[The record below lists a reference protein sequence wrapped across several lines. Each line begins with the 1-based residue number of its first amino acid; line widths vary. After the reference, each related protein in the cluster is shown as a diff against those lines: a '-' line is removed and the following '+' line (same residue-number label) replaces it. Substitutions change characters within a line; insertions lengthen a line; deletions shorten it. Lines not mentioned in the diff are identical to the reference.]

1 MNSLRLSA
9 VCWLVAAFS
18 AVAHPISMS
27 NAVANVR
34 EDEVLVEL
42 RIMLE
47 DLVLF
52 HSLKADAQ
60 TLFKAED
67 LRKAAVSH
75 DSFLLKHFTLRD
87 GNGEVFKG
95 EVQRRDLSAIPDKG
109 IPQAELMKLHAVY
122 LMRYVPPKKKP
133 KFITVLQQFGGT
145 KAVVP
150 SVMDFM
156 TLQNGVWQSKP
167 TQLQHSRP
175 HTVAFDWENPP
186 TEAPKNW
193 RELRKKREEELQRQ
207 LGITS
212 YTGLYSYIYL
222 NDREVRHE
230 ILVPLL
236 TFEKW
241 LPIKRANPE
250 FLEVEEQDAMRG
262 QIAEWFR
269 NRNPVEIDGIPVKPV
284 LQRLQFFG
292 LDIQDF
298 AQNAKPRRISAYQ
311 ARLGIILSYPAKA
324 PPTRVNLTWE
334 VFHESAPFLR
344 SIVYDRNAKPSE
356 EFFVKDQPR
365 FEWVRKG
372 PVPVSAPFK
381 LDWDVA
387 NSPTEIQQAPA
398 IPKPEKKGGQNV
410 PNIDGKSTK
419 STEAIPQR
427 ISKVSYILIGIG
439 FAGAAFTWMLYRN
452 HPQRIIR
459 SFGILTIW
467 LFGAFFFRN
476 HIPDADQTTP
486 TNQITSTN
494 QIASTNSAPILDLSN
509 RTAILL
515 QNIYRAYDY
524 GDPSDVYDALEH
536 SITGDLLEELF
547 LKIRSGLRMQE
558 QGGAIANVQN
568 VKISSIKRVPNA
580 GATFHCTWN
589 VTGTVEHWGHI
600 HTREN
605 QYSANITLDIT
616 REGRGRISEFEV
628 TNEKRVRFETGL
640 RLFDDG

>member
-1 MNSLRLSA
+1 
-9 VCWLVAAFS
+9 
-18 AVAHPISMS
+18 MS

-95 EVQRRDLSAIPDKG
+95 EVQRRDLSAIPDEG
-109 IPQAELMKLHAVY
+109 VPQAELMKQHAVY

-133 KFITVLQQFGGT
+133 KFITVLQQFGGS

-167 TQLQHSRP
+167 TQLQHGRP
-175 HTVAFDWENPP
+175 HSVTFDWENPP

-193 RELRKKREEELQRQ
+193 RELRKKREEELQRK

-236 TFEKW
+236 TFEEW

-250 FLEVEEQDAMRG
+250 FLEVAEQDAMRG

-324 PPTRVNLTWE
+324 PPNRVNLTWE

-344 SIVYDRNAKPSE
+344 SIVYDRNANPTE
-356 EFFVKDQPR
+356 EFFVKDQPD
-365 FEWVRKG
+365 FEWIREGETPAVASFQTNWTPIQSKRK
-372 PVPVSAPFK
+372 
-381 LDWDVA
+381 
-387 NSPTEIQQAPA
+387 
-398 IPKPEKKGGQNV
+398 
-410 PNIDGKSTK
+410 
-419 STEAIPQR
+419 
-427 ISKVSYILIGIG
+427 ISNVSYGLIGIA
-439 FAGAAFTWMLYRN
+439 FAGGAFTWMLYRN
-452 HPQRIIR
+452 HPQCIPR
-459 SFGILTIW
+459 SLGVAGIW
-467 LFGAFFFRN
+467 LIGAFMFKDHVPVADRPLA
-476 HIPDADQTTP
+476 PDFTKH
-486 TNQITSTN
+486 TST
-494 QIASTNSAPILDLSN
+494 
-509 RTAILL
+509 LL

-524 GDPSDVYDALEH
+524 GDQSDVYDALAH
-536 SITGDLLEELF
+536 SVNGPLLDELF
-547 LKIRSGLRMQE
+547 LKIQSGLRMQE
-558 QGGAIANVQN
+558 QGGAIANVQE
-568 VKISSIKRVPNA
+568 VRVVSIKPALNNPESLD
-580 GATFHCTWN
+580 CKWN

-605 QYSANITLDIT
+605 QYSARIKLDVS
-616 REGRGRISEFEV
+616 EKGRGRISKFEV

-640 RLFDDG
+640 RMFDDG

>member
-1 MNSLRLSA
+1 
-9 VCWLVAAFS
+9 
-18 AVAHPISMS
+18 MS

-95 EVQRRDLSAIPDKG
+95 EVQRRDLSAIPDEG
-109 IPQAELMKLHAVY
+109 VPQAELMKQHAIY

-133 KFITVLQQFGGT
+133 KFITVMQQFGGS

-167 TQLQHSRP
+167 TQLQHGRP
-175 HTVAFDWENPP
+175 HSVTFDWENPP

-193 RELRKKREEELQRQ
+193 RELRKKREEELQRK

-236 TFEKW
+236 TFEEW

-250 FLEVEEQDAMRG
+250 FLEVAEQDAMRG

-298 AQNAKPRRISAYQ
+298 AQNAEPRRISAYQ

-324 PPTRVNLTWE
+324 PPNRVNLTWE
-334 VFHESAPFLR
+334 VFQESAPFLR
-344 SIVYDRNAKPSE
+344 SIVYDRNANPTE
-356 EFFVKDQPR
+356 EFFVKDQPD
-365 FEWVRKG
+365 FEWIREGETPAVASFQTDWTPIQSKRK
-372 PVPVSAPFK
+372 
-381 LDWDVA
+381 
-387 NSPTEIQQAPA
+387 
-398 IPKPEKKGGQNV
+398 
-410 PNIDGKSTK
+410 
-419 STEAIPQR
+419 
-427 ISKVSYILIGIG
+427 ISNVSYGLIGIA
-439 FAGAAFTWMLYRN
+439 FAGGAFTWMLYRN
-452 HPQRIIR
+452 HPECIPR
-459 SFGILTIW
+459 SLGVAGIW
-467 LFGAFFFRN
+467 LIGAFMFKD
-476 HIPDADQTTP
+476 HIPVADRPLTP
-486 TNQITSTN
+486 DFTKH
-494 QIASTNSAPILDLSN
+494 
-509 RTAILL
+509 TATLL

-524 GDPSDVYDALEH
+524 GDQSDVYDALAH
-536 SITGDLLEELF
+536 SVNGPLLDELF
-547 LKIRSGLRMQE
+547 LKIQSGLRMQE
-558 QGGAIANVQN
+558 QGGAIANVQE
-568 VKISSIKRVPNA
+568 VRVVSIKPALDNPESLD
-580 GATFHCTWN
+580 CKWN

-605 QYSANITLDIT
+605 QYSARIKLDVS
-616 REGRGRISEFEV
+616 EKGRGRISKFEV

-640 RLFDDG
+640 RMFDDG

>member
-1 MNSLRLSA
+1 
-9 VCWLVAAFS
+9 
-18 AVAHPISMS
+18 MS

-60 TLFKAED
+60 TLFKAGD

-95 EVQRRDLSAIPDKG
+95 EVQRRDLSAIPDEG
-109 IPQAELMKLHAVY
+109 VPQAELMKQHAVY

-133 KFITVLQQFGGT
+133 KFITVLQQFGGS

-156 TLQNGVWQSKP
+156 MLQNGVWQSKP
-167 TQLQHSRP
+167 TQLQHGRP
-175 HTVAFDWENPP
+175 HSVTFDWEKPP

-193 RELRKKREEELQRQ
+193 RELRKKREEELQRK

-236 TFEKW
+236 TFEEW
-241 LPIKRANPE
+241 LPVKRANPE
-250 FLEVEEQDAMRG
+250 FLEVAEQDAMRG

-298 AQNAKPRRISAYQ
+298 AQNTEPRRISAYQ

-324 PPTRVNLTWE
+324 PPNRVNLTWE

-344 SIVYDRNAKPSE
+344 SIVYDRNANPTE
-356 EFFVKDQPR
+356 EFFVKDQPN
-365 FEWVRKG
+365 FEWIRDGETPVVASFQTDWTPIQSKRKI
-372 PVPVSAPFK
+372 S
-381 LDWDVA
+381 
-387 NSPTEIQQAPA
+387 
-398 IPKPEKKGGQNV
+398 
-410 PNIDGKSTK
+410 NI
-419 STEAIPQR
+419 
-427 ISKVSYILIGIG
+427 SYGLIGIA
-439 FAGAAFTWMLYRN
+439 FAGGAFTWMLYRN
-452 HPQRIIR
+452 HPQCIPR
-459 SFGILTIW
+459 SLGVAGIW
-467 LFGAFFFRN
+467 LIGAFMFKDHVPVADRPLA
-476 HIPDADQTTP
+476 PDFTKH
-486 TNQITSTN
+486 
-494 QIASTNSAPILDLSN
+494 
-509 RTAILL
+509 TATLL

-524 GDPSDVYDALEH
+524 GDQSDVYDALAH
-536 SITGDLLEELF
+536 SVNGPLLDELF
-547 LKIRSGLRMQE
+547 LKIQSGLRMKE
-558 QGGAIANVQN
+558 QGGAIAIVQE
-568 VKISSIKRVPNA
+568 VRIVSIKPALDNPESLD
-580 GATFHCTWN
+580 CKWN

-605 QYSANITLDIT
+605 QYSARVKLDVS
-616 REGRGRISEFEV
+616 EKGRGRISKFEV

-640 RLFDDG
+640 RMFNDG

>member
-1 MNSLRLSA
+1 
-9 VCWLVAAFS
+9 
-18 AVAHPISMS
+18 MS

-95 EVQRRDLSAIPDKG
+95 EVQRRDLSAIPDEG
-109 IPQAELMKLHAVY
+109 VPQAELMKQHAIY

-133 KFITVLQQFGGT
+133 KFITVLQQFGGS

-167 TQLQHSRP
+167 TQLQHGRP
-175 HTVAFDWENPP
+175 HSVTFDWENPP

-193 RELRKKREEELQRQ
+193 RELRKKREEELQRK

-236 TFEKW
+236 TFEEW

-250 FLEVEEQDAMRG
+250 FLEVAEQDAMRG

-298 AQNAKPRRISAYQ
+298 AQNAEPRRISAYQ

-324 PPTRVNLTWE
+324 PPNRVNLTWE
-334 VFHESAPFLR
+334 VFQESAPFLR
-344 SIVYDRNAKPSE
+344 SIVYDRNANPTE
-356 EFFVKDQPR
+356 EFFVKDQPD
-365 FEWVRKG
+365 FEWIREGETPVIASFQTDWMPIQSMRK
-372 PVPVSAPFK
+372 
-381 LDWDVA
+381 
-387 NSPTEIQQAPA
+387 
-398 IPKPEKKGGQNV
+398 
-410 PNIDGKSTK
+410 
-419 STEAIPQR
+419 
-427 ISKVSYILIGIG
+427 ISNVSYGLIGIA
-439 FAGAAFTWMLYRN
+439 FAGGAFTWMLYRN
-452 HPQRIIR
+452 HPQCIPR
-459 SFGILTIW
+459 SLGVAGIW
-467 LFGAFFFRN
+467 LIGAFMFKDHVPVADRPLA
-476 HIPDADQTTP
+476 PDFTKHTT
-486 TNQITSTN
+486 T
-494 QIASTNSAPILDLSN
+494 
-509 RTAILL
+509 LL

-524 GDPSDVYDALEH
+524 GDQSDVYDALAH
-536 SITGDLLEELF
+536 SVNGPLLDELF
-547 LKIRSGLRMQE
+547 LKIQSGLRMQE
-558 QGGAIANVQN
+558 QGGAIANVQE
-568 VKISSIKRVPNA
+568 VRIVSIKPALDNPESLD
-580 GATFHCTWN
+580 CKWN

-605 QYSANITLDIT
+605 QYSARIKLDVS
-616 REGRGRISEFEV
+616 EKGRGRISKFEV

-640 RLFDDG
+640 RMFDDG

>member
-1 MNSLRLSA
+1 
-9 VCWLVAAFS
+9 
-18 AVAHPISMS
+18 MS

-95 EVQRRDLSAIPDKG
+95 EVQRRDLSAIPDEG
-109 IPQAELMKLHAVY
+109 VPQAELMKQYAVY
-122 LMRYVPPKKKP
+122 LMRYVPPEKKP
-133 KFITVLQQFGGT
+133 KFITVLQQFGGS
-145 KAVVP
+145 KAIVP

-167 TQLQHSRP
+167 TQLQHGRP
-175 HTVAFDWENPP
+175 HSVTFDWENPP

-193 RELRKKREEELQRQ
+193 RELRKKREEELQRK

-236 TFEKW
+236 SFEEW

-250 FLEVEEQDAMRG
+250 FIEVAEQDAMRG

-284 LQRLQFFG
+284 LQRLHFFG

-298 AQNAKPRRISAYQ
+298 AQNAEPRRISAYQ

-324 PPTRVNLTWE
+324 PPNRVNLTWE
-334 VFHESAPFLR
+334 VFQESAPFLR
-344 SIVYDRNAKPSE
+344 SIVYDRNANPTE
-356 EFFVKDQPR
+356 EFFVKDQPD
-365 FEWVRKG
+365 FEWIREGETPAVASFQTDWTPIQSKRKISN
-372 PVPVSAPFK
+372 VSF
-381 LDWDVA
+381 
-387 NSPTEIQQAPA
+387 
-398 IPKPEKKGGQNV
+398 G
-410 PNIDGKSTK
+410 
-419 STEAIPQR
+419 
-427 ISKVSYILIGIG
+427 LIGIA
-439 FAGAAFTWMLYRN
+439 FAGGAFTWMLYRN
-452 HPQRIIR
+452 HPQCIPR
-459 SFGILTIW
+459 SLGVAGIW
-467 LFGAFFFRN
+467 LIGAFMFKDHVPVANRPLD
-476 HIPDADQTTP
+476 PDFTKH
-486 TNQITSTN
+486 
-494 QIASTNSAPILDLSN
+494 
-509 RTAILL
+509 TATLL

-524 GDPSDVYDALEH
+524 GDQSDVYDALAH
-536 SITGDLLEELF
+536 SVNGPLLDELF
-547 LKIRSGLRMQE
+547 LKIQSGLRMQE
-558 QGGAIANVQN
+558 QGGAIANVQE
-568 VKISSIKRVPNA
+568 VRIVSIKPALDNPESLD
-580 GATFHCTWN
+580 CKWN

-605 QYSANITLDIT
+605 QYSARIKLDVS
-616 REGRGRISEFEV
+616 EKGRGRISKFEV

-640 RLFDDG
+640 RMFDDG

>member
-1 MNSLRLSA
+1 
-9 VCWLVAAFS
+9 
-18 AVAHPISMS
+18 MS

-34 EDEVLVEL
+34 EDEVLIEL

-95 EVQRRDLSAIPDKG
+95 EVQRRDLSAIPDEG
-109 IPQAELMKLHAVY
+109 VPQAELMKQHAVY

-133 KFITVLQQFGGT
+133 KFITVLQQFGGS

-167 TQLQHSRP
+167 TQLQHGRP
-175 HTVAFDWENPP
+175 HSVTFDWESPP

-193 RELRKKREEELQRQ
+193 RELRKKREEELQRK

-236 TFEKW
+236 TFEEW

-250 FLEVEEQDAMRG
+250 FLEVAEQDAMRG

-269 NRNPVEIDGIPVKPV
+269 NRNPVEIDDIPVKPV

-298 AQNAKPRRISAYQ
+298 AQNAEPRRISAYQ

-324 PPTRVNLTWE
+324 PPNRVNLTWE
-334 VFHESAPFLR
+334 LFQESAPFLR
-344 SIVYDRNAKPSE
+344 SIVYDRNANPTE
-356 EFFVKDQPR
+356 EFFVKDQPD
-365 FEWVRKG
+365 FEWIREGETPAVASFQTDWTPIQSKRK
-372 PVPVSAPFK
+372 
-381 LDWDVA
+381 
-387 NSPTEIQQAPA
+387 
-398 IPKPEKKGGQNV
+398 
-410 PNIDGKSTK
+410 
-419 STEAIPQR
+419 
-427 ISKVSYILIGIG
+427 ISNVSYGLIGIA
-439 FAGAAFTWMLYRN
+439 FAGGAFTWMLYRN
-452 HPQRIIR
+452 HPQCIPR
-459 SFGILTIW
+459 SLGVAGIW
-467 LFGAFFFRN
+467 LIGAFMFKDHVPVADRPLA
-476 HIPDADQTTP
+476 PDFTKHTT
-486 TNQITSTN
+486 
-494 QIASTNSAPILDLSN
+494 A
-509 RTAILL
+509 LL

-524 GDPSDVYDALEH
+524 GDQSDVYDALAH
-536 SITGDLLEELF
+536 SVNGPLLDELF
-547 LKIRSGLRMQE
+547 LKIQSGLRMQE
-558 QGGAIANVQN
+558 QGGAIANVQE
-568 VKISSIKRVPNA
+568 VRIVSIKPALDNPESLD
-580 GATFHCTWN
+580 CKWN

-605 QYSANITLDIT
+605 QYSARIKLDVS
-616 REGRGRISEFEV
+616 EKGRGRISKFEV

-640 RLFDDG
+640 RMFDDG

>member
-1 MNSLRLSA
+1 
-9 VCWLVAAFS
+9 
-18 AVAHPISMS
+18 MS

-75 DSFLLKHFTLRD
+75 DSFLLKHFTQRA

-95 EVQRRDLSAIPDKG
+95 EVQRRDLSAIPDEG
-109 IPQAELMKLHAVY
+109 VPQAELMKQHAVY

-133 KFITVLQQFGGT
+133 KFITVLQQFGGS

-167 TQLQHSRP
+167 TQLQHGRP
-175 HTVAFDWENPP
+175 HSVTFDWENPP

-193 RELRKKREEELQRQ
+193 RELRKKREEELQRK

-236 TFEKW
+236 TFEEW

-250 FLEVEEQDAMRG
+250 FLEVAEQDAMRG

-269 NRNPVEIDGIPVKPV
+269 NCNPVEIDGIPIKPV

-298 AQNAKPRRISAYQ
+298 AQNAEPRRISAYQ

-324 PPTRVNLTWE
+324 PPNRVNLTWE
-334 VFHESAPFLR
+334 VFQESAPFLR
-344 SIVYDRNAKPSE
+344 SIVYDRNANPTE
-356 EFFVKDQPR
+356 EFFVKDQPD
-365 FEWVRKG
+365 FEWIREGETPAVASFQTDWTPIQSKRKISN
-372 PVPVSAPFK
+372 VSF
-381 LDWDVA
+381 
-387 NSPTEIQQAPA
+387 
-398 IPKPEKKGGQNV
+398 G
-410 PNIDGKSTK
+410 
-419 STEAIPQR
+419 
-427 ISKVSYILIGIG
+427 LIGIA
-439 FAGAAFTWMLYRN
+439 FAGGAFTWMLYRN
-452 HPQRIIR
+452 HPQCIPR
-459 SFGILTIW
+459 SLGVAGIW
-467 LFGAFFFRN
+467 LIGAFMFKDHVPVADRPLA
-476 HIPDADQTTP
+476 PDFTKHTT
-486 TNQITSTN
+486 T
-494 QIASTNSAPILDLSN
+494 
-509 RTAILL
+509 LL

-524 GDPSDVYDALEH
+524 GDQSDVYDALAH
-536 SITGDLLEELF
+536 SVNGPLLDELF
-547 LKIRSGLRMQE
+547 LKIQSGLRMQE
-558 QGGAIANVQN
+558 QGGAIANVQE
-568 VKISSIKRVPNA
+568 VRIVSIKPALDNPESLD
-580 GATFHCTWN
+580 CKWN
-589 VTGTVEHWGHI
+589 VTRTVEHWGHI

-605 QYSANITLDIT
+605 QYSARIKLDVS
-616 REGRGRISEFEV
+616 EKGRGRISKFEV

-640 RLFDDG
+640 RMFDDG

>member
-1 MNSLRLSA
+1 
-9 VCWLVAAFS
+9 
-18 AVAHPISMS
+18 MS

-95 EVQRRDLSAIPDKG
+95 EVQRRDLSAIPDEG
-109 IPQAELMKLHAVY
+109 VPQAELMKQHAVY

-133 KFITVLQQFGGT
+133 KFITVLQQFGGS

-167 TQLQHSRP
+167 TQLQHGRP
-175 HTVAFDWENPP
+175 HSVTFDWENPP

-193 RELRKKREEELQRQ
+193 RELRKKREEELQRK

-236 TFEKW
+236 TFEEW

-250 FLEVEEQDAMRG
+250 FLEVAEQDAMRG

-269 NRNPVEIDGIPVKPV
+269 NRNPVEIDGIPVNPV

-298 AQNAKPRRISAYQ
+298 AQNAEPRPISAYQ

-324 PPTRVNLTWE
+324 PPNRVNLTWE
-334 VFHESAPFLR
+334 VFQESAPFLR
-344 SIVYDRNAKPSE
+344 SIVYDRNANPTE
-356 EFFVKDQPR
+356 EFFVKDQPD
-365 FEWVRKG
+365 FEWIREGETPVVASFQTDWTPIQSKRK
-372 PVPVSAPFK
+372 
-381 LDWDVA
+381 
-387 NSPTEIQQAPA
+387 
-398 IPKPEKKGGQNV
+398 
-410 PNIDGKSTK
+410 
-419 STEAIPQR
+419 
-427 ISKVSYILIGIG
+427 ISNVSYGLIGIA
-439 FAGAAFTWMLYRN
+439 FAGGAFTWMLYRN
-452 HPQRIIR
+452 HPQCIPR
-459 SFGILTIW
+459 SLGVAGIW
-467 LFGAFFFRN
+467 LIGAFMFKDHVPVADRPLA
-476 HIPDADQTTP
+476 PDFTKH
-486 TNQITSTN
+486 
-494 QIASTNSAPILDLSN
+494 
-509 RTAILL
+509 TATLL

-524 GDPSDVYDALEH
+524 GDQSDVYDALAH
-536 SITGDLLEELF
+536 SVNGPLLDELF
-547 LKIRSGLRMQE
+547 LKIQSGLRMQE
-558 QGGAIANVQN
+558 QGGAIANVQE
-568 VKISSIKRVPNA
+568 VRVVSIKPALDNPESLD
-580 GATFHCTWN
+580 CKWN

-605 QYSANITLDIT
+605 QYSARIKLDVS
-616 REGRGRISEFEV
+616 EKGRGRISKFEV

-640 RLFDDG
+640 RMFDDG

>member
-1 MNSLRLSA
+1 
-9 VCWLVAAFS
+9 
-18 AVAHPISMS
+18 MS

-95 EVQRRDLSAIPDKG
+95 EVQRRDLSAIPDEG
-109 IPQAELMKLHAVY
+109 VPQAELMKQHAVY

-133 KFITVLQQFGGT
+133 KFITVLQQFGGS

-167 TQLQHSRP
+167 TQLQHGRP
-175 HTVAFDWENPP
+175 HSVTFDWESPP

-193 RELRKKREEELQRQ
+193 RELRKKREEELQRK

-236 TFEKW
+236 SFEEW

-250 FLEVEEQDAMRG
+250 FIEVAEQDAMRG

-298 AQNAKPRRISAYQ
+298 AQNAEPRRISAYQ

-324 PPTRVNLTWE
+324 SPNRVNLTWE
-334 VFHESAPFLR
+334 VFQESAPFLR
-344 SIVYDRNAKPSE
+344 SIVYDRNANPTE
-356 EFFVKDQPR
+356 EFFVKDQPD
-365 FEWVRKG
+365 FEWIREGETPAVASFQTDWTPIQSKRK
-372 PVPVSAPFK
+372 
-381 LDWDVA
+381 
-387 NSPTEIQQAPA
+387 
-398 IPKPEKKGGQNV
+398 
-410 PNIDGKSTK
+410 
-419 STEAIPQR
+419 
-427 ISKVSYILIGIG
+427 ISNVSYGLIGIA
-439 FAGAAFTWMLYRN
+439 FAGGAFTWMLYRN
-452 HPQRIIR
+452 HPQCIPR
-459 SFGILTIW
+459 SLGVAGIW
-467 LFGAFFFRN
+467 LIGAFMFKDHVPVADRPLA
-476 HIPDADQTTP
+476 PDFTKHT
-486 TNQITSTN
+486 IT
-494 QIASTNSAPILDLSN
+494 
-509 RTAILL
+509 LL

-524 GDPSDVYDALEH
+524 GDQSDVYDALAH
-536 SITGDLLEELF
+536 SVNGPLLDELF
-547 LKIRSGLRMQE
+547 LKIQSGLRMQE
-558 QGGAIANVQN
+558 QGGAIANVQE
-568 VKISSIKRVPNA
+568 VRIVSIKPALDNPESLD
-580 GATFHCTWN
+580 CKWN

-605 QYSANITLDIT
+605 QYSARIKLDVS
-616 REGRGRISEFEV
+616 EKGRGRISKFEV

-640 RLFDDG
+640 RMFDDG

>member
-1 MNSLRLSA
+1 
-9 VCWLVAAFS
+9 
-18 AVAHPISMS
+18 MS

-95 EVQRRDLSAIPDKG
+95 EVQRRDLSAIPDEG
-109 IPQAELMKLHAVY
+109 VPQAELMKQHAVY

-133 KFITVLQQFGGT
+133 KFITVLQQFGGS

-167 TQLQHSRP
+167 TQLQHGRP
-175 HTVAFDWENPP
+175 HSVTFDWENPP

-193 RELRKKREEELQRQ
+193 RELRKKREEELQRK

-236 TFEKW
+236 TFEEW

-250 FLEVEEQDAMRG
+250 FLEVAEQDAMRG

-298 AQNAKPRRISAYQ
+298 AQNAEPRRISAYQ

-324 PPTRVNLTWE
+324 PPNRVNLTWE
-334 VFHESAPFLR
+334 VFQESAPFLR
-344 SIVYDRNAKPSE
+344 SIVYDRNANPTE
-356 EFFVKDQPR
+356 EFFVKDQPD
-365 FEWVRKG
+365 FEWIREGETPAVASFQTDWTPIQSKRK
-372 PVPVSAPFK
+372 
-381 LDWDVA
+381 
-387 NSPTEIQQAPA
+387 
-398 IPKPEKKGGQNV
+398 
-410 PNIDGKSTK
+410 
-419 STEAIPQR
+419 
-427 ISKVSYILIGIG
+427 ISNVSYGLIGIA
-439 FAGAAFTWMLYRN
+439 FAGGAFTWMLYRN
-452 HPQRIIR
+452 HPQCIPR
-459 SFGILTIW
+459 SLGVAGIW
-467 LFGAFFFRN
+467 LIGAFMFKD
-476 HIPDADQTTP
+476 HIPLADRP
-486 TNQITSTN
+486 L
-494 QIASTNSAPILDLSN
+494 APDFTKH
-509 RTAILL
+509 TATLL

-524 GDPSDVYDALEH
+524 GDQSDVYDALAH
-536 SITGDLLEELF
+536 SVNGPLLDELF
-547 LKIRSGLRMQE
+547 LKIQSGLRMQE
-558 QGGAIANVQN
+558 QGGAIANVQE
-568 VKISSIKRVPNA
+568 VRIVSIKPVLDNPESLD
-580 GATFHCTWN
+580 CKWN

-605 QYSANITLDIT
+605 QYSARIKLDVS
-616 REGRGRISEFEV
+616 EKGRGRISKFEV

-640 RLFDDG
+640 RMFDDG

>member
-1 MNSLRLSA
+1 
-9 VCWLVAAFS
+9 
-18 AVAHPISMS
+18 MS

-95 EVQRRDLSAIPDKG
+95 EVQRRDLSAIPDEG
-109 IPQAELMKLHAVY
+109 VPQAELMKQHAVY

-133 KFITVLQQFGGT
+133 KFITVLQQFGGS

-167 TQLQHSRP
+167 TQLQHGRP
-175 HTVAFDWENPP
+175 HSVTFDWENPP

-193 RELRKKREEELQRQ
+193 RELRKKREEELQRK

-230 ILVPLL
+230 ILAPLL
-236 TFEKW
+236 TFEEW

-250 FLEVEEQDAMRG
+250 FLEVAEQDAMRG

-292 LDIQDF
+292 LNIQDF
-298 AQNAKPRRISAYQ
+298 AQNAEPRRISAYQ

-324 PPTRVNLTWE
+324 PPNHVNLTWE
-334 VFHESAPFLR
+334 VFQESAPFLR
-344 SIVYDRNAKPSE
+344 SIVYDRNANPTE
-356 EFFVKDQPR
+356 EFFVKDQPD
-365 FEWVRKG
+365 FEWIREGETPAVASFQTDWTPIQSKRK
-372 PVPVSAPFK
+372 
-381 LDWDVA
+381 
-387 NSPTEIQQAPA
+387 
-398 IPKPEKKGGQNV
+398 
-410 PNIDGKSTK
+410 
-419 STEAIPQR
+419 
-427 ISKVSYILIGIG
+427 ISNVSYGLIGIA
-439 FAGAAFTWMLYRN
+439 FAGGAFTWMLYRN
-452 HPQRIIR
+452 HPQCIPR
-459 SFGILTIW
+459 SLGVAGIW
-467 LFGAFFFRN
+467 LIGAFMFKDHVPVADRPLA
-476 HIPDADQTTP
+476 PDFTKHTT
-486 TNQITSTN
+486 T
-494 QIASTNSAPILDLSN
+494 
-509 RTAILL
+509 LL

-524 GDPSDVYDALEH
+524 GDQSDVYDALAH
-536 SITGDLLEELF
+536 SVNGPLLDELF
-547 LKIRSGLRMQE
+547 LKIQSGLRMQE
-558 QGGAIANVQN
+558 QGGAIANVQE
-568 VKISSIKRVPNA
+568 VRIVSIKPALDNPESLD
-580 GATFHCTWN
+580 CKWN

-605 QYSANITLDIT
+605 QYSARIKLDVS
-616 REGRGRISEFEV
+616 EKGRGRISKFEV

-640 RLFDDG
+640 RMFDDG

>member
-1 MNSLRLSA
+1 
-9 VCWLVAAFS
+9 
-18 AVAHPISMS
+18 MS

-95 EVQRRDLSAIPDKG
+95 EVQRRDLSAIPDEG
-109 IPQAELMKLHAVY
+109 VPQAELMKQHAVY

-133 KFITVLQQFGGT
+133 KFITVLQQFGGS

-167 TQLQHSRP
+167 TQLQHGRP
-175 HTVAFDWENPP
+175 HSVTFDWENPP

-193 RELRKKREEELQRQ
+193 RELRKKREEELQRK

-236 TFEKW
+236 TFEEW

-250 FLEVEEQDAMRG
+250 FLEVAEQDAMRG

-324 PPTRVNLTWE
+324 PPNRVNLTWE

-344 SIVYDRNAKPSE
+344 SIVYDRNANPTE
-356 EFFVKDQPR
+356 EFFVKDQPD
-365 FEWVRKG
+365 FEWIREGETPAVASFQTDWTPIQSKRK
-372 PVPVSAPFK
+372 
-381 LDWDVA
+381 
-387 NSPTEIQQAPA
+387 
-398 IPKPEKKGGQNV
+398 
-410 PNIDGKSTK
+410 
-419 STEAIPQR
+419 
-427 ISKVSYILIGIG
+427 ISNVSYGLIGIA
-439 FAGAAFTWMLYRN
+439 FAGGAFTWMLYRN
-452 HPQRIIR
+452 HPQCIPR
-459 SFGILTIW
+459 SLGVAGIW
-467 LFGAFFFRN
+467 LIGAFMFKDHVPVADRPLA
-476 HIPDADQTTP
+476 PDFTKHTT
-486 TNQITSTN
+486 T
-494 QIASTNSAPILDLSN
+494 
-509 RTAILL
+509 LL

-524 GDPSDVYDALEH
+524 GDQSDVYDALAH
-536 SITGDLLEELF
+536 SVNGPLLDELF
-547 LKIRSGLRMQE
+547 LKIQSGLRMQE
-558 QGGAIANVQN
+558 QGGAIANVQE
-568 VKISSIKRVPNA
+568 VRIVSIKPALDNPESLD
-580 GATFHCTWN
+580 CKWN

-605 QYSANITLDIT
+605 QYSARIKLDVS
-616 REGRGRISEFEV
+616 EKGRGRISKFEV

-640 RLFDDG
+640 RMFDDG